1 MSGIIPADARG
12 RVVKCR
18 YCGTECA
25 DIEARDGHEA
35 ICDHNPETGV
45 LYTRAEEARAAL
57 AAKK

>member
-12 RVVKCR
+12 RVVTCR

-25 DIEARDGHEA
+25 DEEARKGHEA

-45 LYTRAEEARAAL
+45 LYARAEEARAAL